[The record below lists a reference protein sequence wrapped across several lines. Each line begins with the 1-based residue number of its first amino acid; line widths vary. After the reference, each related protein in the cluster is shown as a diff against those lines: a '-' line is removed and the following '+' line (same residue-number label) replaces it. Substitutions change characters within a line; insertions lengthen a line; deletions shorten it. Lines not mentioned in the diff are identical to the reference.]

1 MASLETIPVEVIL
14 DNLLMDMPI
23 QSVVRLG
30 CTNKL
35 FAEIC
40 ADELLWHRR
49 LQSDFNFSGVGTARV
64 SGWKFIYRG
73 LFNPKVFVWGEKTN
87 GRLGLGNKFPKC
99 NLINGGVPFPTQLR
113 IPRVRIVSVVSG
125 GMSFHALDSE
135 GHIYVWGTLNGQIG
149 SLASDGFSEPGKP
162 APTPLRLEL
171 PTKIRQVSCGRLHA
185 AALDFKGRVWTFTSW
200 GRPFTLSS
208 HHLLP
213 GDSRPIQV
221 ECGWGFCSL
230 LTKSGEVFV
239 WWPQSGSLLEQIDAK
254 NASMDEARQFS
265 AKALPDGVIPCA
277 TWDLEADPTRLPGLP
292 VLPKLATTGDLDEVE
307 EETKIIKIAALDKRL
322 VALTNRGHVVFF
334 SSLDNENVVSG
345 GRWQY
350 LPNFSEL
357 DRVRTMPPFT
367 PTDESPGIGA
377 PQTMKITHISAQFL
391 KFFAYSTGASSVV
404 LMGGPEITEEAN
416 PHIEPA
422 LQNKSIISV
431 AVGDWHNAALTSS
444 GKLLT
449 WGGYSAG
456 ALGLGDPT
464 TLTPGTPGAFAT
476 ERQRLDGLERG
487 LGTPP
492 STNVPTEVRFD
503 HARKTPKERFCF
515 QACAAGW
522 QSGAL
527 VIDIQADGEE
537 EESEE
542 EVAEEDA
549 HRRHIRPVRGG
560 HGLPIQHPLG
570 FPVGSPFRIGF
581 AGRGATRGRGIID
594 TGRRTV
600 QGVSFPPL
608 RICTLFHGN
617 RFCLGDLVDAAFLSA
632 RVRVCCD
639 EVGDSRFLLY
649 SAIMEDF
656 RVAKEITTNGRN
668 HPWLKL

>member
-1 MASLETIPVEVIL
+1 MSIQELPVELVL
-14 DNLLMDMPI
+14 DNLLMEMPI

-73 LFNPKVFVWGEKTN
+73 LFNPKVFVWGEKKN

-99 NLINGGVPFPTQLR
+99 NLTNGGVPFPTQLR
-113 IPRVRIVSVVSG
+113 IPGVRIVSIVSG

-135 GHIYVWGTLNGQIG
+135 GNIYVWGTLNGQIG
-149 SLASDGFSEPGKP
+149 SLNSDGFSEPGKP

-171 PTKIRQVSCGRLHA
+171 PSKIRHVSCGRFHA
-185 AALDFKGRVWTFTSW
+185 AALDSKGRVWNFTSW

-208 HHLLP
+208 QRLLR
-213 GDSRPIQV
+213 DSRPIQV

-239 WWPQSGSLLEQIDAK
+239 WWPLSGTLLAQIDAK
-254 NASMDEARQFS
+254 NASMDEDRQFF
-265 AKALPDGVIPCA
+265 AKPLPDGVIPCA

-292 VLPKLATTGDLDEVE
+292 VLPKLINTGDLDEVE
-307 EETKIIKIAALDKRL
+307 EDPKIIKIAAWDARV
-322 VALTNRGHVVFF
+322 VALTNRGHVLLF
-334 SSLDNENVVSG
+334 SGLKDENTFST

-367 PTDESPGIGA
+367 PTDKSPGIG
-377 PQTMKITHISAQFL
+377 PLQTMKITHISAHFL

-404 LMGGPEITEEAN
+404 LMGGPETTEEAN

-464 TLTPGTPGAFAT
+464 LLTPGTPGAFAA

-487 LGTPP
+487 IGAPP
-492 STNVPTEVRFD
+492 ATDVPTEVRFD

-515 QACAAGW
+515 LACAAGW
-522 QSGAL
+522 QTGAL
-527 VIDIQADGEE
+527 VIDVEADGED

-542 EVAEEDA
+542 EQVEEDT
-549 HRRHIRPVRGG
+549 HRRHIPPVRGG
-560 HGLPIQHPLG
+560 LGLPIQHPLG
-570 FPVGSPFRIGF
+570 LPLGGPFRIGF
-581 AGRGATRGRGIID
+581 AGRGATRGRG
-594 TGRRTV
+594 
-600 QGVSFPPL
+600 
-608 RICTLFHGN
+608 
-617 RFCLGDLVDAAFLSA
+617 
-632 RVRVCCD
+632 
-639 EVGDSRFLLY
+639 
-649 SAIMEDF
+649 M
-656 RVAKEITTNGRN
+656 
-668 HPWLKL
+668 